1 MTTIATMEGSEMNE
15 VLKMKY
21 KFENSYFINEAYK
34 TLRTNIQFCGTDVKV
49 IAFTSCEAHEGKT
62 SVCTEL
68 ARSFAANGQKI
79 LLIDTDMRKS
89 VMARRYAN
97 VKITAGLSN
106 LLSGLITIE
115 EAKYPT
121 EFGFDVIFSGQFPPN
136 PAELLGSNSF
146 KQLIEEEKAK
156 YDYIFVDTAPLGI
169 VIDSAVVASCCDSAV
184 IVVSV
189 DTVDYRDVNG
199 VKDQLAKTGCRILG
213 VVLNHASVKS
223 EQKYKKYYSKYGKS
237 YGNLYKYYGASN
249 DKKGNK

>member
-97 VKITAGLSN
+97 VNNAVGLSN
-106 LLSGLITIE
+106 YLSGLSTVE
-115 EAKYPT
+115 EVKYPT
-121 EFGFDVIFSGQFPPN
+121 ESGYDVIFSGPFPPN
-136 PAELLGSNSF
+136 PAELLGSNAF
-146 KQLIEEEKAK
+146 RKLIEEKSK
-156 YDYIFVDTAPLGI
+156 YDYIFVDTAPLGM
-169 VIDSAVVASCCDSAV
+169 VIDGAVVATCCDSAV
-184 IVVSV
+184 IVVSI

-199 VKDQLAKTGCRILG
+199 VKDQIAKSGCRILG
-213 VVLNHASVKS
+213 VVLNHTSAKS
-223 EQKYKKYYSKYGKS
+223 EKKYKKAYGK
-237 YGNLYKYYGASN
+237 YAKGYYNPYKHYEDSKE
-249 DKKGNK
+249 KKETK